1 MNLIVLDQLTCDE
14 GLYFR
19 YISMIAKT
27 DLDYTVVIES
37 KKEEVDGYY
46 KLLKEKGWFDF
57 VDDIVLP
64 EWRVDGIR
72 IDIKMNYPR
81 TIYTPHIRCEN
92 VPKLL
97 GELKFMRKL

>member
-1 MNLIVLDQLTCDE
+1 M
-14 GLYFR
+14 
-19 YISMIAKT
+19 
-27 DLDYTVVIES
+27 DYDVVIES
-37 KKEEVDGYY
+37 EKEMVDLYWHFLKKR
-46 KLLKEKGWFDF
+46 GWFDF

-64 EWRVDGIR
+64 EWKIDGIR
-72 IDIKMNYPR
+72 IDVKMNYPR